1 MRADFP
7 QVLGPFCSCHCSPQR
22 NKQIHAFLSCSKD
35 SSLKGLE
42 TAEALSPVS
51 AVFLMVAGECR
62 QEPVLGTFQSFWIT
76 VVPSPSKLHLQEH
89 YPSMKCSMTFQKHYP
104 SLVKYRLKPSGLRRE
119 KKRKKKVGL
128 NVSTFSNV
136 VPYTFVVRVSLFQ
149 ITKNIE
155 GSFLIIA
162 FFSNTLESLLWWKTM
177 FSQLKHM
184 FCSLTA

>member
-1 MRADFP
+1 
-7 QVLGPFCSCHCSPQR
+7 
-22 NKQIHAFLSCSKD
+22 
-35 SSLKGLE
+35 
-42 TAEALSPVS
+42 
-51 AVFLMVAGECR
+51 MVAGECR
-62 QEPVLGTFQSFWIT
+62 QEPVLGTFQSFSIT

-104 SLVKYRLKPSGLRRE
+104 SLKVKYRLKPSGLRRK

-128 NVSTFSNV
+128 DVSTFSNV

-184 FCSLTA
+184 FCSLTALSFTVCPWQIPCDDRKIELCHQLTSRMDEHMPW